1 MNLFLNRDFLF
12 NEIIRRNETK
22 LRKKIASTFFSKVN
36 LDDVYQDVCIHILVK
51 IRNENDEN
59 LSKWEAEA
67 WLMTVTNNFC
77 TDKLR
82 SLKSHKQVK
91 KYILVLL
98 DDFSEVDRKLFAS
111 KQSHF
116 NAMDPSLS
124 KKEIDIN
131 KLMKFLNERDQMII
145 VLRFFRNYSI
155 RDIDIELGLNNS
167 AVYIER
173 AVEKLRKVLNV
184 DRHLDF
190 FDQFFSTDFDDN

>member
-1 MNLFLNRDFLF
+1 MNRDFLF

-36 LDDVYQDVCIHILVK
+36 LDDVYQDVCIHILGK

-59 LSKWEAEA
+59 LSKWEAES

-82 SLKSHKQVK
+82 SLKSQKQVK
-91 KYILVLL
+91 KNILVLL
-98 DDFSEVDRKLFAS
+98 DDFSEVDRKLFAT

-116 NAMDPSLS
+116 NALDPSLS

-131 KLMKFLNERDQMII
+131 KLMKFLNERDQTLI

-155 RDIDIELGLNNS
+155 RDIDSELGLNNS

-173 AVEKLRKVLNV
+173 AVEKLRKALNV

>member
-1 MNLFLNRDFLF
+1 MNRDFLF

-22 LRKKIASTFFSKVN
+22 LRKKIAATFFSKVN
-36 LDDVYQDVCIHILVK
+36 LDDLYQDVCIHILVK

-91 KYILVLL
+91 KKILVLL

-131 KLMKFLNERDQMII
+131 KLMKFLNERDQMLI

>member
-1 MNLFLNRDFLF
+1 LNRDFLF

-22 LRKKIASTFFSKVN
+22 LRKKIAATFFSKVN

-91 KYILVLL
+91 KNILVLL

-131 KLMKFLNERDQMII
+131 KLMKFLNERDQMLI

>member
-1 MNLFLNRDFLF
+1 MNRDFLF

-22 LRKKIASTFFSKVN
+22 LRRKIAATFFSKVN
-36 LDDVYQDVCIHILVK
+36 LDDVYQDVCIHILGK
-51 IRNENDEN
+51 IRNEKDEN
-59 LSKWEAEA
+59 LSNWEAEA

-82 SLKSHKQVK
+82 SLKSQKQVK
-91 KYILVLL
+91 KNILVLL
-98 DDFSEVDRKLFAS
+98 DDFSEVDRKLFAA

-116 NAMDPSLS
+116 NALDPSLS

-131 KLMKFLNERDQMII
+131 KLMKCLNERDQTLI

-155 RDIDIELGLNNS
+155 RAIDLELGLNNS

-190 FDQFFSTDFDDN
+190 LDQFFSTDFDDN

>member
-1 MNLFLNRDFLF
+1 MNRDFLF

-22 LRKKIASTFFSKVN
+22 LRRKIAATFFSKVN
-36 LDDVYQDVCIHILVK
+36 LDDVYQDVCIHILGK

-82 SLKSHKQVK
+82 SLKSQKQVK
-91 KYILVLL
+91 KNILVLL
-98 DDFSEVDRKLFAS
+98 DDFSEVDRKLFAA

-116 NAMDPSLS
+116 NALDPSLS

-131 KLMKFLNERDQMII
+131 KLMKFLNERDQTLI

-155 RDIDIELGLNNS
+155 RAIDLELGLNNS

-190 FDQFFSTDFDDN
+190 FDQFFSTDFDDI

>member
-1 MNLFLNRDFLF
+1 MNRDFLF

-36 LDDVYQDVCIHILVK
+36 LDDVYQDVCIHILGK

-91 KYILVLL
+91 KNILVLL

-131 KLMKFLNERDQMII
+131 KLMKFLNERDQMLI

-155 RDIDIELGLNNS
+155 RAIDIELGLNNS

>member
-1 MNLFLNRDFLF
+1 LNRDFLF

-22 LRKKIASTFFSKVN
+22 LRKKIAATFFSKVN
-36 LDDVYQDVCIHILVK
+36 LDDLYQDVCIHILVK

-91 KYILVLL
+91 KKILVLL

-131 KLMKFLNERDQMII
+131 KLMKFLNERDQMLI

>member
-1 MNLFLNRDFLF
+1 MNRDFLF

-22 LRKKIASTFFSKVN
+22 LRKKIAAIFFSKVN
-36 LDDVYQDVCIHILVK
+36 LDDVYQDVCIHILGK
-51 IRNENDEN
+51 IRNEKDEN

-82 SLKSHKQVK
+82 SLKSQKQVK
-91 KYILVLL
+91 KNILVLL
-98 DDFSEVDRKLFAS
+98 DDFSEVDRKLFAAR
-111 KQSHF
+111 QSHF
-116 NAMDPSLS
+116 NALDFSLS

-131 KLMKFLNERDQMII
+131 KLMKCLNERDQSLI

-155 RDIDIELGLNNS
+155 RAIDLELGLNNS

>member
-1 MNLFLNRDFLF
+1 LNRDFLF

-22 LRKKIASTFFSKVN
+22 LRKKIAATFFSKVN

-91 KYILVLL
+91 KKILVLL

-131 KLMKFLNERDQMII
+131 KLMKFLNERDQMLI

>member
-1 MNLFLNRDFLF
+1 MNRDFLF

-22 LRKKIASTFFSKVN
+22 LRRKIAATFFSKVN
-36 LDDVYQDVCIHILVK
+36 LDDVYQDVCIHILGK

-82 SLKSHKQVK
+82 SLKSQKQGK
-91 KYILVLL
+91 KNILVLL
-98 DDFSEVDRKLFAS
+98 DDFSEVDRKLFAA

-116 NAMDPSLS
+116 NALDPSLS

-131 KLMKFLNERDQMII
+131 KLMKFLNERDQTLI

-155 RDIDIELGLNNS
+155 RAIDLELGLNNS

-190 FDQFFSTDFDDN
+190 FDQFFSTDFDDI

>member
-1 MNLFLNRDFLF
+1 MNRDFLF

-22 LRKKIASTFFSKVN
+22 LRKKIAATFFSKVN
-36 LDDVYQDVCIHILVK
+36 LDDVYQDVCIHILGK

-82 SLKSHKQVK
+82 SIKSQKQVK
-91 KYILVLL
+91 KNILVLL
-98 DDFSEVDRKLFAS
+98 DDFSEVDRKLFAA

-116 NAMDPSLS
+116 NALDPSLS

-131 KLMKFLNERDQMII
+131 KLMKFLNERDQTLI

-155 RDIDIELGLNNS
+155 RAIDLELGLNNS

-184 DRHLDF
+184 DRHLEF
-190 FDQFFSTDFDDN
+190 FDQFFSTDFDDI

>member
-1 MNLFLNRDFLF
+1 MNRDFLF

-22 LRKKIASTFFSKVN
+22 LRKKIAATFFSKVN
-36 LDDVYQDVCIHILVK
+36 LDDVYQDVCIHILGK

-82 SLKSHKQVK
+82 SIKSQKQVK
-91 KYILVLL
+91 KNILVLL
-98 DDFSEVDRKLFAS
+98 DDFSEVDRKLFAA

-116 NAMDPSLS
+116 NALDPSLS

-131 KLMKFLNERDQMII
+131 KLMKFLNERDQTLI

-155 RDIDIELGLNNS
+155 RAIDVELGLNNS

-184 DRHLDF
+184 DRHLEF
-190 FDQFFSTDFDDN
+190 FDQFFSTDFDDI

>member
-1 MNLFLNRDFLF
+1 MNRDFLF

-36 LDDVYQDVCIHILVK
+36 LDDVYQDVCIHILGK

-82 SLKSHKQVK
+82 SLKSQKQVK
-91 KYILVLL
+91 KNILVLL
-98 DDFSEVDRKLFAS
+98 DDFSEVDRKLFAA

-116 NAMDPSLS
+116 NALDPSLS

-131 KLMKFLNERDQMII
+131 KLMKFLNERDQTLI

-155 RDIDIELGLNNS
+155 RDIDCELGLNNS

-173 AVEKLRKVLNV
+173 AVEKLRKALNV

>member
-1 MNLFLNRDFLF
+1 LNRDFLF

-22 LRKKIASTFFSKVN
+22 LRRKIAATFFSKVN
-36 LDDVYQDVCIHILVK
+36 LDDVYQDVCIHILGK
-51 IRNENDEN
+51 IRNEKDEN
-59 LSKWEAEA
+59 LSNWEAEA

-82 SLKSHKQVK
+82 SLKSQKQVK
-91 KYILVLL
+91 KNILVLL
-98 DDFSEVDRKLFAS
+98 DDFSEVDRKLFAA

-116 NAMDPSLS
+116 NALDPSLS

-131 KLMKFLNERDQMII
+131 KLMKCLNERDQSLI

-155 RDIDIELGLNNS
+155 RDIDLELGLNNS

>member
-1 MNLFLNRDFLF
+1 LNRDFLF

-36 LDDVYQDVCIHILVK
+36 LDDVYQDVCIHILRK
-51 IRNENDEN
+51 IRNENEED

-82 SLKSHKQVK
+82 SLKSQKQVK
-91 KYILVLL
+91 KNILVLL
-98 DDFSEVDRKLFAS
+98 DDFSEIDRKLFS
-111 KQSHF
+111 TKQSLF
-116 NAMDPSLS
+116 NALDPSLS

-131 KLMKFLNERDQMII
+131 KLLRSLNERDKALI
-145 VLRFFRNYSI
+145 VLRFFRDYSI
-155 RDIDIELGLNNS
+155 RAIDVELGLNNS
-167 AVYIER
+167 AVYVER

-184 DRHLDF
+184 DRHHEF
-190 FDQFFSTDFDDN
+190 FDQFFSTDFEDN

>member
-1 MNLFLNRDFLF
+1 LNRDFLF

-22 LRKKIASTFFSKVN
+22 LRKKIAATFFSKVN
-36 LDDVYQDVCIHILVK
+36 LDDVYQDVCIHILGK
-51 IRNENDEN
+51 IRNEKDEN
-59 LSKWEAEA
+59 LSNWEAEA

-82 SLKSHKQVK
+82 SLKSQKQVK
-91 KYILVLL
+91 KNILVLL
-98 DDFSEVDRKLFAS
+98 DDFSEVDRKLFAA
-111 KQSHF
+111 KQSYF
-116 NAMDPSLS
+116 NALDPSLS

-131 KLMKFLNERDQMII
+131 KLMKRLNERDQTLI

-155 RDIDIELGLNNS
+155 RAIDLELGLNNS

>member
-1 MNLFLNRDFLF
+1 MNRDFLF

-36 LDDVYQDVCIHILVK
+36 LDDVYQDVCIHILGK

-91 KYILVLL
+91 KNILVLL

-124 KKEIDIN
+124 KMEIDIN
-131 KLMKFLNERDQMII
+131 KLMKFLNERDQMLI

>member
-1 MNLFLNRDFLF
+1 MNRDFLF

-36 LDDVYQDVCIHILVK
+36 LDDVYQDVCIHILGK

-91 KYILVLL
+91 KKILVLL
-98 DDFSEVDRKLFAS
+98 DDFSEVDRKLFTS
-111 KQSHF
+111 MQSHF

-131 KLMKFLNERDQMII
+131 KLIKFLNERDQMLI

>member
-1 MNLFLNRDFLF
+1 LNRDFLF

-22 LRKKIASTFFSKVN
+22 LRKKIAATFFSKVN
-36 LDDVYQDVCIHILVK
+36 LDDVYQDVCIHILGK

-82 SLKSHKQVK
+82 SLKSQKQVK
-91 KYILVLL
+91 KNILVLL
-98 DDFSEVDRKLFAS
+98 DDFSEVDRKLFAT

-116 NAMDPSLS
+116 NALDPSLS

-131 KLMKFLNERDQMII
+131 KLMKFLNERDQTLI

-155 RDIDIELGLNNS
+155 RAIDLELGLNNS

-190 FDQFFSTDFDDN
+190 FDQFFSTDFDDI

>member
-1 MNLFLNRDFLF
+1 MNRDFLF

-36 LDDVYQDVCIHILVK
+36 LDDVYQDVCIHILRK
-51 IRNENDEN
+51 IRNENEED

-82 SLKSHKQVK
+82 SLKSQKQVK
-91 KYILVLL
+91 KNILVLL
-98 DDFSEVDRKLFAS
+98 DDFSEIDRKLFS
-111 KQSHF
+111 TKQSLF
-116 NAMDPSLS
+116 NALDPSLS

-131 KLMKFLNERDQMII
+131 KLLRSLNERDKALI
-145 VLRFFRNYSI
+145 VLRFFRDYSI
-155 RDIDIELGLNNS
+155 RAIDVELGLNNS
-167 AVYIER
+167 AVYVER

-184 DRHLDF
+184 DRHHEF
-190 FDQFFSTDFDDN
+190 FDQFFSTDFEDN

>member
-1 MNLFLNRDFLF
+1 LNRDFLF

-22 LRKKIASTFFSKVN
+22 LRKKIAATFFSKVN
-36 LDDVYQDVCIHILVK
+36 LDDLYQDVCIHILVK

-82 SLKSHKQVK
+82 SLKSQKQVK
-91 KYILVLL
+91 KNILVLL
-98 DDFSEVDRKLFAS
+98 DDFSEVDRKLFAA
-111 KQSHF
+111 KQSYF
-116 NAMDPSLS
+116 NALDPSLS

-131 KLMKFLNERDQMII
+131 KLMKCLNERDQTLI

-155 RDIDIELGLNNS
+155 RAIDLELGLNNS

>member
-1 MNLFLNRDFLF
+1 MNRDFLF

-36 LDDVYQDVCIHILVK
+36 LDDVYQDVCIHILGK

-82 SLKSHKQVK
+82 SLKSQKQVK
-91 KYILVLL
+91 KNILVLL

-131 KLMKFLNERDQMII
+131 KLMKFLNERDQTLI

-155 RDIDIELGLNNS
+155 RAIDVELGLNNS

-190 FDQFFSTDFDDN
+190 FDQFFSTDFDDI

>member
-1 MNLFLNRDFLF
+1 MNRDFLF

-22 LRKKIASTFFSKVN
+22 LRKKIAATFFSKVN
-36 LDDVYQDVCIHILVK
+36 LDDVYQDVCIHILGK

-91 KYILVLL
+91 KNILVLL

-131 KLMKFLNERDQMII
+131 KLMKFLNERDQMLI

-184 DRHLDF
+184 DRHLAF

>member
-1 MNLFLNRDFLF
+1 MNRDFLF

-22 LRKKIASTFFSKVN
+22 LRKKIAATFFSKVN

-91 KYILVLL
+91 KKILVLL

-131 KLMKFLNERDQMII
+131 KLMKFLNERDQMLI

>member
-1 MNLFLNRDFLF
+1 MNRDFLF

-82 SLKSHKQVK
+82 SLKSQKQVK
-91 KYILVLL
+91 KNILVLL
-98 DDFSEVDRKLFAS
+98 DDFSEVDRKLFAA

-116 NAMDPSLS
+116 NSLDPSLS

-131 KLMKFLNERDQMII
+131 KLMKFLNERDQTLI

-155 RDIDIELGLNNS
+155 RAIDLELGLNNS

>member
-1 MNLFLNRDFLF
+1 MNRDFLF

-36 LDDVYQDVCIHILVK
+36 LDDVYQDVCIHILGK

-67 WLMTVTNNFC
+67 WLVTVTNNFC
-77 TDKLR
+77 LDKLR
-82 SLKSHKQVK
+82 SLKSQKQAK
-91 KYILVLL
+91 KNILVLL
-98 DDFSEVDRKLFAS
+98 DDFSEIDRKLFS
-111 KQSHF
+111 TKQSLF
-116 NAMDPSLS
+116 NALDPSLS
-124 KKEIDIN
+124 KREIDIN
-131 KLMKFLNERDQMII
+131 KLMKFLNERDQTLI

-155 RDIDIELGLNNS
+155 RAIDSELGLNNS
-167 AVYIER
+167 AVYVER

-184 DRHLDF
+184 DRHHEF

>member
-1 MNLFLNRDFLF
+1 MNRDFLF

-22 LRKKIASTFFSKVN
+22 LRKKIAATFFSKVN
-36 LDDVYQDVCIHILVK
+36 LDDLYQDVCIHILVK

-91 KYILVLL
+91 KNILVLL

-131 KLMKFLNERDQMII
+131 KLMKFLNERDQMLI

>member
-1 MNLFLNRDFLF
+1 MNRDFLF

-22 LRKKIASTFFSKVN
+22 LRKKIAATFFSKVN
-36 LDDVYQDVCIHILVK
+36 LDDVYQDVCIHILGK

-82 SLKSHKQVK
+82 SLKSHNQVK
-91 KYILVLL
+91 KNILVLL

-131 KLMKFLNERDQMII
+131 KLMKFLNERDQMLI

-155 RDIDIELGLNNS
+155 RAIDIELGLNNS

>member
-1 MNLFLNRDFLF
+1 MNRDFLF

-36 LDDVYQDVCIHILVK
+36 LDDVYQDVCIHILGK
-51 IRNENDEN
+51 IRSENDEN

-82 SLKSHKQVK
+82 SLKSQKQVK
-91 KYILVLL
+91 KNILVLL
-98 DDFSEVDRKLFAS
+98 DDFSEVDRKLFAA

-116 NAMDPSLS
+116 NSLDPSLS

-131 KLMKFLNERDQMII
+131 KLMKFLNERDQTLI

-155 RDIDIELGLNNS
+155 RDIDSELGLNNS

-173 AVEKLRKVLNV
+173 AVEKLRKALNV

>member
-1 MNLFLNRDFLF
+1 MNRDFLF

-36 LDDVYQDVCIHILVK
+36 LDDVYQDVCIHILGK

-82 SLKSHKQVK
+82 SLKSQKQVK
-91 KYILVLL
+91 KNILVLL
-98 DDFSEVDRKLFAS
+98 DDFSEVDRKLFAA

-116 NAMDPSLS
+116 NALDPSLS

-131 KLMKFLNERDQMII
+131 KLMKFLNERDQMLI

-155 RDIDIELGLNNS
+155 RAIDIELGLNNS

-190 FDQFFSTDFDDN
+190 FDQFFSTDFDDI

>member
-1 MNLFLNRDFLF
+1 LKRDFLF

-22 LRKKIASTFFSKVN
+22 LRKKIAATFFSKVN
-36 LDDVYQDVCIHILVK
+36 LDDVYQDVCIHILGK
-51 IRNENDEN
+51 IRNEKDEN

-82 SLKSHKQVK
+82 SLKSQKQVK
-91 KYILVLL
+91 KNILVLL
-98 DDFSEVDRKLFAS
+98 DDFSEVDRKLFAA
-111 KQSHF
+111 KQTHF
-116 NAMDPSLS
+116 NALDPSLS

-131 KLMKFLNERDQMII
+131 KLMKCLNERDQMLI

-155 RDIDIELGLNNS
+155 RDIDLELGLNNS

-173 AVEKLRKVLNV
+173 AVEKLRKDLNV

>member
-1 MNLFLNRDFLF
+1 MNRDFLF

-22 LRKKIASTFFSKVN
+22 LRKKIAATFFSKVN
-36 LDDVYQDVCIHILVK
+36 LDDVYQDVCIHILGK

-82 SLKSHKQVK
+82 SLKSQKQVK
-91 KYILVLL
+91 KNILVLL
-98 DDFSEVDRKLFAS
+98 DDFSEVDRKLFAA

-116 NAMDPSLS
+116 NALDPSLS

-131 KLMKFLNERDQMII
+131 KLMKFLNERDQTLI

-155 RDIDIELGLNNS
+155 RAIDVELGLNNS

-173 AVEKLRKVLNV
+173 AVEKLRKALNV

>member
-1 MNLFLNRDFLF
+1 MNRDFLF

-22 LRKKIASTFFSKVN
+22 LRKKIAATFFSKVN
-36 LDDVYQDVCIHILVK
+36 LDDVYQDVCIHILGK

-82 SLKSHKQVK
+82 SLKSQKQVK
-91 KYILVLL
+91 KNILVLL
-98 DDFSEVDRKLFAS
+98 DDFSEVDRKLFAA

-116 NAMDPSLS
+116 NALDPSLS

-131 KLMKFLNERDQMII
+131 KLMKCLNERDQTLI

-155 RDIDIELGLNNS
+155 RAIDLELGLNNS

>member
-1 MNLFLNRDFLF
+1 MNRDFLF

-22 LRKKIASTFFSKVN
+22 LRKKIAATFFSKVN
-36 LDDVYQDVCIHILVK
+36 LDDVYQDVCIHILGK
-51 IRNENDEN
+51 IRNEKDEN

-82 SLKSHKQVK
+82 SLKSQKQVK
-91 KYILVLL
+91 KNILVLL

-131 KLMKFLNERDQMII
+131 KLMKFLNERDQMLI

-173 AVEKLRKVLNV
+173 AVEKLRRVLNV

>member
-1 MNLFLNRDFLF
+1 MNRDFLF

-22 LRKKIASTFFSKVN
+22 LRRKIAATFFSKVN
-36 LDDVYQDVCIHILVK
+36 LDDVYQDVCIHILGK

-77 TDKLR
+77 ADKLR
-82 SLKSHKQVK
+82 SLKSQKQGK
-91 KYILVLL
+91 KNILVLL
-98 DDFSEVDRKLFAS
+98 DDFSEVDRKSFAA

-116 NAMDPSLS
+116 NALDPSLS

-131 KLMKFLNERDQMII
+131 KLMKFLNERDQTLI

-155 RDIDIELGLNNS
+155 RAIDLELGLNNS

-190 FDQFFSTDFDDN
+190 FDQFFSTDFDDI

>member
-1 MNLFLNRDFLF
+1 MNRDFLF

-36 LDDVYQDVCIHILVK
+36 LDDVYQDVCIHILGK

-82 SLKSHKQVK
+82 SLKSQKQVK
-91 KYILVLL
+91 KNILVLL
-98 DDFSEVDRKLFAS
+98 DDFSEVDRKLFAA

-116 NAMDPSLS
+116 NSLDPSLS

-131 KLMKFLNERDQMII
+131 KLMKFLNERDQTLI

-155 RDIDIELGLNNS
+155 RDIDTELGLNNS

-173 AVEKLRKVLNV
+173 AVEKLRKALNV

>member
-1 MNLFLNRDFLF
+1 MNRDFLF

-36 LDDVYQDVCIHILVK
+36 LDDVYQDVCIHILGK

-82 SLKSHKQVK
+82 SLKSQKQVK
-91 KYILVLL
+91 KNILVLL
-98 DDFSEVDRKLFAS
+98 DDFSEVDRKLFAA

-116 NAMDPSLS
+116 NALDPSLS
-124 KKEIDIN
+124 NKEIDIN
-131 KLMKFLNERDQMII
+131 KLMKFLNERDQTLI

-155 RDIDIELGLNNS
+155 RAIDLELGLNNS

-190 FDQFFSTDFDDN
+190 FDQFFSTDFDDI

>member
-1 MNLFLNRDFLF
+1 LNRDFLF

-22 LRKKIASTFFSKVN
+22 LRRKIAATFFSKVN
-36 LDDVYQDVCIHILVK
+36 LDDVYQDVCIHILGK
-51 IRNENDEN
+51 IRNEKDEN
-59 LSKWEAEA
+59 LSNWEAEA

-82 SLKSHKQVK
+82 SLKSQKQVK
-91 KYILVLL
+91 KNILVLL
-98 DDFSEVDRKLFAS
+98 DDFSEVDRKLFAA

-116 NAMDPSLS
+116 NALDPSMS

-131 KLMKFLNERDQMII
+131 KLMKCLNERDQTLI

-155 RDIDIELGLNNS
+155 RAIDVELGLNNS

>member
-1 MNLFLNRDFLF
+1 MKRDFLF

-22 LRKKIASTFFSKVN
+22 LRKKIAATFFSKVN
-36 LDDVYQDVCIHILVK
+36 LDDVYQDVCIHILGK
-51 IRNENDEN
+51 IRNEKDEN

-82 SLKSHKQVK
+82 SLKSQKQVK
-91 KYILVLL
+91 KNILVLL
-98 DDFSEVDRKLFAS
+98 DDFSEVDRKLFAA
-111 KQSHF
+111 KQTHF
-116 NAMDPSLS
+116 NALDPSLS

-131 KLMKFLNERDQMII
+131 KLMKCLNERDQMLI

-155 RDIDIELGLNNS
+155 RDIDLELGLNNS

-173 AVEKLRKVLNV
+173 AVEKLRKDLNV